1 MQYNNKNDGWQ
12 GHLFCQ
18 NKISEKLARI
28 LPRRVSGAVFLVII
42 YFMSF
47 KGVVRIPYMSI
58 IINNAVLIA
67 PPIIKAVK
75 FEFPSKEKN
84 VTNGEI
90 RYEHR
95 HCPRF
100 CPHVT
105 TDIAI
110 PV

>member
-1 MQYNNKNDGWQ
+1 
-12 GHLFCQ
+12 
-18 NKISEKLARI
+18 
-28 LPRRVSGAVFLVII
+28 
-42 YFMSF
+42 
-47 KGVVRIPYMSI
+47 MSI

-100 CPHVT
+100 CPHM
-105 TDIAI
+105 
-110 PV
+110 